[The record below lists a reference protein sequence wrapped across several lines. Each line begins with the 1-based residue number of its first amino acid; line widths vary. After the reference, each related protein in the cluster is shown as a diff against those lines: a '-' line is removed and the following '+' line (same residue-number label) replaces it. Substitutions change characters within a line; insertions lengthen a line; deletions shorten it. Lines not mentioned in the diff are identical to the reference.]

1 MMKKEKGIRMKIGVL
16 LVGALFLAMPALP
29 ALADDASDSRQL
41 VEKAA
46 MTFENFV
53 KAPEMD
59 AFRSLMKT
67 ARGVFIAPQF
77 LKGAFVV
84 GGAGGSGVFVAREGK
99 AGQWSGPAFYTI
111 GEGSFGLQAG
121 AEAAE
126 LILLAM
132 TERGVHA
139 LLNSSAKLGAD
150 ASLTLGPVGM
160 GAAASTANL
169 SADII
174 SFSRTKGLFG
184 GIALDGA
191 AVVVRNALNYAYY
204 GKIVGPVDI
213 LIHKR
218 VSSPRSKT
226 LLEEVA
232 RAGRK

>member
-1 MMKKEKGIRMKIGVL
+1 MKEGRKRGMNI
-16 LVGALFLAMPALP
+16 GALCVGMLFVAMLTLP
-29 ALADDASDSRQL
+29 AFADDATDSRQL
-41 VEKAA
+41 VEKAG
-46 MTFENFV
+46 MTFDNFV
-53 KAPEMD
+53 KAPEMG
-59 AFRSLMKT
+59 AFRSLMKD
-67 ARGVFIAPQF
+67 AKGVFIAPQF

-84 GGAGGSGVFVAREGK
+84 GGAGGSGVLVAREGK
-99 AGQWSGPAFYTI
+99 AGRWAGPAFYTI
-111 GEGSFGLQAG
+111 GEGSFGFQAG

-184 GIALDGA
+184 GIAVDGA
-191 AVVVRNALNYAYY
+191 AVVVRNGLNHAYY
-204 GKIVGPVDI
+204 GKMVSPTDI
-213 LIHKR
+213 LILKKAA
-218 VSSPRSKT
+218 SPYSKT
-226 LLEEVA
+226 LLDEIA
-232 RAGRK
+232 KMAKK

>member
-1 MMKKEKGIRMKIGVL
+1 MEKRRKSGMNIGIL
-16 LVGALFLAMPALP
+16 CVGMLFVAMLAMPVC
-29 ALADDASDSRQL
+29 ADDVSDSRQL
-41 VEKAA
+41 VEKAT

-59 AFRSLMKT
+59 AFRSLMKS
-67 ARGVFIAPQF
+67 ARGVFVAPQF

-84 GGAGGSGVFVAREGK
+84 GGAGGSGVFVAKDAKGHW
-99 AGQWSGPAFYTI
+99 AGPAFYTI

-126 LILLAM
+126 LVLLAM

-174 SFSRTKGLFG
+174 AFSRTKGLFG
-184 GIALDGA
+184 GIAVDGA

-204 GKIVGPVDI
+204 NKIVGPMDI
-213 LIHKR
+213 LILKK
-218 VSSPRSKT
+218 VGNPLSKT
-226 LLEEVA
+226 LLGEVA
-232 RAGRK
+232 KAAKK

>member
-1 MMKKEKGIRMKIGVL
+1 MEKRRFSFVNVGVFCL
-16 LVGALFLAMPALP
+16 SMSLLAMPAFT
-29 ALADDASDSRQL
+29 ARADDAEDSRQL

-84 GGAGGSGVFVAREGK
+84 GGAGGSGVFVAKERKGRRW
-99 AGQWSGPAFYTI
+99 AGPAFYTI

-121 AEAAE
+121 AEASE
-126 LILLAM
+126 VVLLAM

-150 ASLTLGPVGM
+150 ASLAVGPVGA
-160 GAAASTANL
+160 GAAAATANL

-174 SFSRTKGLFG
+174 SFSRSKGLFG

-191 AVVVRNALNYAYY
+191 AVVVRNGLNHAYY
-204 GKIVGPVDI
+204 GRMVGPVDI
-213 LIHKR
+213 LILGKAA
-218 VSSPRSKT
+218 SPRSRT

-232 RAGRK
+232 RTARK

>member
-1 MMKKEKGIRMKIGVL
+1 MKRETRCFMKIVALCAGI
-16 LVGALFLAMPALP
+16 LFLAMPALP
-29 ALADDASDSRQL
+29 SFADDVSDSQQL

-84 GGAGGSGVFVAREGK
+84 GGAGGSGVFVAKGAK
-99 AGQWSGPAFYTI
+99 GQWAGPAFYTI

-126 LILLAM
+126 VVLLAM

-150 ASLTLGPVGM
+150 ASLTLGPVGV
-160 GAAASTANL
+160 GAAAATANL

-174 SFSRTKGLFG
+174 AFSRTKGLFG
-184 GIALDGA
+184 GIAVDGA
-191 AVVVRNALNYAYY
+191 AVVVRNGLNYAYY
-204 GKIVGPVDI
+204 NKIIGPVDI
-213 LIHKR
+213 LMHRK
-218 VSSPRSKT
+218 VSNPRSRT

-232 RAGRK
+232 RAAKK

>member
-1 MMKKEKGIRMKIGVL
+1 MKKERIYRMSISILCAGM
-16 LVGALFLAMPALP
+16 LFLTMLTLP
-29 ALADDASDSRQL
+29 AFADDVTDSRQL

-46 MTFENFV
+46 MTLQDFV

-59 AFRSLMKT
+59 AFRSLIKN

-84 GGAGGSGVFVAREGK
+84 GGAGGSGVFVARDAK
-99 AGQWSGPAFYTI
+99 AGRWAGPAFYTI

-150 ASLTLGPVGM
+150 ASLTAGPVGM

-184 GIALDGA
+184 GIAVDGA
-191 AVVVRNALNYAYY
+191 AVVVRNGLNHAYY
-204 GKIVGPVDI
+204 GKMVGPVDI
-213 LIHKR
+213 LILKKAAN
-218 VSSPRSKT
+218 PLSKT

-232 RAGRK
+232 KAAKKK

>member
-1 MMKKEKGIRMKIGVL
+1 MKKEKGCFMKTGILCVSI
-16 LVGALFLAMPALP
+16 LFLAMLSLP
-29 ALADDASDSRQL
+29 AFADDATDSRQL

-53 KAPEMD
+53 KAPEME
-59 AFRSLMKT
+59 AFRSLMKS

-99 AGQWSGPAFYTI
+99 GGHWAGPAFYTI

-126 LILLAM
+126 LVLLAM

-191 AVVVRNALNYAYY
+191 AVVVRNGLNHAYY
-204 GKIVGPVDI
+204 NKMVGPVDI
-213 LIHKR
+213 LIRRKVANPLSR
-218 VSSPRSKT
+218 T

-232 RAGRK
+232 RAAKR

>member
-1 MMKKEKGIRMKIGVL
+1 MKREKRFCMKAGIL
-16 LVGALFLAMPALP
+16 LMGLLFLAAPAIP
-29 ALADDASDSRQL
+29 ALADDVSDSRQL

-59 AFRSLMKT
+59 AFRSLMKD
-67 ARGVFIAPQF
+67 AKGVFIAPQF

-84 GGAGGSGVFVAREGK
+84 GGAGGSGVFVAK
-99 AGQWSGPAFYTI
+99 AAKGRWAGPAFYTI

-121 AEAAE
+121 AEASE
-126 LILLAM
+126 VILLAM

-150 ASLTLGPVGM
+150 ASIAVGPVGV
-160 GAAASTANL
+160 GAAAGTANL
-169 SADII
+169 SADIV
-174 SFSRTKGLFG
+174 SFSRSKGLFG

-191 AVVVRNALNYAYY
+191 AVVVRNGLNYAYY
-204 GKIVGPVDI
+204 NKIIGPVDI
-213 LIHKR
+213 LIHRKGANPLSR
-218 VSSPRSKT
+218 T

-232 RAGRK
+232 KAARK